1 MSNIVEA
8 NKEFSINS
16 SIDKIWL
23 FFSDIGKLLSCIPD
37 CQNITVK
44 NSEEAEI
51 SIKMKV
57 VILFGIIHV
66 GLGKKIMV

>member
-16 SIDKIWL
+16 SIDNVWL

-44 NSEEAEI
+44 NKIPS
-51 SIKMKV
+51 
-57 VILFGIIHV
+57 FGTQNSRF
-66 GLGKKIMV
+66 